1 MMCGR
6 MHNHLRPAS
15 SLARRITKIGILS
28 ALLLF
33 GLERCTTL
41 NMVPP
46 VFLSS
51 QALNDAPILKDL
63 KGTARYAVSHIGDPY
78 QAFITYDPKGDFFL
92 TQGREVQKFDST
104 GRKTFA
110 FPMTGESEIPQAS
123 HFIVTREAVYDLS
136 RAQPLPEA
144 VVQVINGDEDRNYK
158 FETWQRIY
166 SEAYARA
173 DRVIQADFL
182 PGLHKQP
189 SFMRIDGNWVLF
201 YTSSSNPSLDVDH
214 LRGVTIEG
222 FPPKMDRTILLKDPA
237 RGRYAAGIR
246 GPANDGKSLPEAALN
261 YRPLGQLER
270 LRFDKTYVS
279 EYITYTPVPV
289 LLAGP
294 AWHRL
299 VIGEEEMTF
308 RETGV
313 REVFGAFESNLSWY
327 ILPEPYS
334 AETAISFLAFRP
346 SNNQDT
352 EGSDGLYIIH
362 PRTAEPD

>member
-1 MMCGR
+1 M
-6 MHNHLRPAS
+6 S
-15 SLARRITKIGILS
+15 SYSLPVVLVRRITKIGILL

-41 NMVPP
+41 NIAPP
-46 VFLSS
+46 AFLKLH
-51 QALNDAPILKDL
+51 ALGDAPILKDL
-63 KGTARYAVSHIGDPY
+63 EGTARYAVFYIGDPY

-92 TQGREVQKFDST
+92 TQGREVQKFDNR

-110 FPMTGESEIPQAS
+110 FPMTGESELPRAS

-136 RAQPLPEA
+136 RSQPLPEP
-144 VVQVINGDEDRNYK
+144 VVQVINGDEDRNYG
-158 FETWQRIY
+158 FESWYKIY
-166 SEAYARA
+166 FDAYARA

-189 SFMRIDGNWVLF
+189 SFMRIDGKWVLF
-201 YTSSSNPSLDVDH
+201 YTSTSNPSLDVDH
-214 LRGVTIEG
+214 LRGVTIKG

-246 GPANDGKSLPEAALN
+246 GPGNDGKSLPEAALN

-279 EYITYTPVPV
+279 EYFAYTPIPA

-299 VIGEEEMTF
+299 EIGDEEMTF

-313 REVFGAFESNLSWY
+313 REIFGPFESRLSWY

-334 AETAISFLAFRP
+334 AKTAVSFLAFRP
-346 SNNQDT
+346 SNNIDT
-352 EGSDGLYIIH
+352 EGSDGLYIIR
-362 PRTAEPD
+362 PLAGDLD